1 MDESPQQRIGR
12 NEALFRDVNEAID
25 RGRWQGEE
33 DSLTAFRCECGRLGC
48 TDLIELTPREYE
60 RIRIYPRR
68 FALAVGHNMPDA
80 EQVVETHQRYLVVE
94 KLGQAGQVAQRR
106 DPRA

>member
-1 MDESPQQRIGR
+1 MDESPQQRIAR
-12 NEALFRDVNEAID
+12 NEALFRDVNEAIE

-60 RIRIYPRR
+60 QIRTDPRL
-68 FALAVGHNMPDA
+68 FALANGHQMP
-80 EQVVETHQRYLVVE
+80 EVEEIVERHPRYLVVQ
-94 KLGQAGQVAQRR
+94 KVGNAGEVAQRR
-106 DPRA
+106 NPRR

>member
-1 MDESPQQRIGR
+1 VNESPHERIAR
-12 NEALFRDVNEAID
+12 NEALFRDVNEAIE

-60 RIRIYPRR
+60 QIRTDPRR
-68 FALAVGHNMPDA
+68 FALANGHQMP
-80 EQVVETHQRYLVVE
+80 EVEEIVERHLRYLVVR
-94 KLGQAGQVAQRR
+94 KVGNAGEVAQRR
-106 DPRA
+106 NPRR